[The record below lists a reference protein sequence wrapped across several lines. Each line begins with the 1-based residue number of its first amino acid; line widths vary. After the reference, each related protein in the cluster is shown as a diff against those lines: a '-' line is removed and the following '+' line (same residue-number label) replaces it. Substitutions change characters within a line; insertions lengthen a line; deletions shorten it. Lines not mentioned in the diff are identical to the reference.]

1 MTDKYIYPPRICII
15 MEEHVTTEN
24 LLDLAAYIKK
34 AAEAKTTDNEKILFN
49 VSHDVSGLLFNQEDE
64 FWVPR
69 TKGWNKD

>member
-1 MTDKYIYPPRICII
+1 

-34 AAEAKTTDNEKILFN
+34 AAEAKITDNEKILFN
-49 VSHDVSGLLFNQEDE
+49 VSHDVRGLLFNQEDE

-69 TKGWNKD
+69 SKGWQKH